1 MSMLPFFCL
10 KMSMVN
16 KFLEY
21 LEFEKRYSKHT
32 IVSYKTDLLQFD
44 VYLSVLFEVGIEE
57 ATHVMIRSWMVTLVE
72 SGISSR
78 TINRKK
84 STLQVFYKY
93 LKAKV
98 LIEESPMQKVVA
110 PKVEKRLPHY
120 VKKQDMESLFSEVE
134 FTNDFS
140 GSRDRLILELFYSTG
155 MRLSELVELKEGSV
169 LEDSIK
175 VVGKRNKE
183 RMIPITGVMRGK
195 IIDYIRFKRNE
206 FPGSTQSLFV
216 TDKGEKLYQKFVYR
230 KVKHYLSLVT
240 SQSKK
245 SPHVL
250 RHTFATHM
258 LDNGAELNGIKEMLG
273 HASLSAT
280 QVYTHNSIEKLKNVY
295 KQAHPRS

>member
-1 MSMLPFFCL
+1 
-10 KMSMVN
+10 MVN

-32 IVSYKTDLLQFD
+32 IVSYKTDLLQFEA
-44 VYLSVLFEVGIEE
+44 YLSVLFEVGVEE

-72 SGISSR
+72 KGISSR

-140 GSRDRLILELFYSTG
+140 GSRDRLILELFYNTG
-155 MRLSELVELKEGSV
+155 MRLSELVELKEVSV

-183 RMIPITGVMRGK
+183 RMIPITSVMRRK
-195 IIDYIRFKRNE
+195 IIDYISLKRNE
-206 FPGSTQSLFV
+206 FTESTQSLFV

-230 KVKHYLSLVT
+230 KVNHYLGLVT
-240 SQSKK
+240 SQGKK

-258 LDNGAELNGIKEMLG
+258 LDNGAELNAIKEILG

>member
-1 MSMLPFFCL
+1 
-10 KMSMVN
+10 MSMVN

-98 LIEESPMQKVVA
+98 LIQESPMQKVVA

-175 VVGKRNKE
+175 VIGKRNKE

-230 KVKHYLSLVT
+230 KVKQYLSLVT

>member
-1 MSMLPFFCL
+1 
-10 KMSMVN
+10 MVN

-44 VYLSVLFEVGIEE
+44 TYLSVVFEVGVED

-98 LIEESPMQKVVA
+98 LIQESPMQKVVA

-134 FTNDFS
+134 FTNDFF

-183 RMIPITGVMRGK
+183 RVIPITSVMKGK
-195 IIDYIRFKRNE
+195 IIDYIRLKRNE
-206 FPGSTQSLFV
+206 FPESTQSLFV

-230 KVKHYLSLVT
+230 KVKQYLSLVT
-240 SQSKK
+240 SQGKK

-258 LDNGAELNGIKEMLG
+258 LDNGAELNAIKEMLG

>member
-1 MSMLPFFCL
+1 
-10 KMSMVN
+10 MSMVN

-175 VVGKRNKE
+175 VLGKRNKE
-183 RMIPITGVMRGK
+183 RVIPITGVMRRK

-240 SQSKK
+240 SQGKK

-258 LDNGAELNGIKEMLG
+258 LDNGAELNAIKEMLG

>member
-1 MSMLPFFCL
+1 
-10 KMSMVN
+10 MVN

-44 VYLSVLFEVGIEE
+44 TYLSVVFEVGVED

-98 LIEESPMQKVVA
+98 LIQESPMQKVVA

-134 FTNDFS
+134 FTNDFF

-183 RMIPITGVMRGK
+183 RVIPITSVMKGK
-195 IIDYIRFKRNE
+195 IIDYIRLKRNE
-206 FPGSTQSLFV
+206 FPESTQSLFV

-230 KVKHYLSLVT
+230 KVKQYLSLVT
-240 SQSKK
+240 SQGKK

-258 LDNGAELNGIKEMLG
+258 LDNGAELNAIKEVLG

>member
-1 MSMLPFFCL
+1 MI
-10 KMSMVN
+10 N

-32 IVSYKTDLLQFD
+32 VVSYKTDLLQFQT
-44 VYLSVLFEVGIEE
+44 YLFLVFDLNAKD
-57 ATHVMIRSWMVTLVE
+57 ATHVMIRSWMVALVE
-72 SGISSR
+72 NGISSR

-84 STLQVFYKY
+84 TTLQVFYKY
-93 LKAKV
+93 LKSKEF
-98 LIEESPMQKVVA
+98 IEETPMQKVVA

-140 GSRDRLILELFYSTG
+140 GSRDRLILELFYCTG
-155 MRLSELVELKEGSV
+155 MRLSELVELKEISV
-169 LEDSIK
+169 LKDSIK
-175 VVGKRNKE
+175 VLGKRNKE
-183 RMIPITGVMRGK
+183 RLIPVTVVLQAK
-195 IIDYIRFKRNE
+195 IIDYIRLKRNE
-206 FPGSTQSLFV
+206 FPESAQSLFV

-240 SQSKK
+240 SQGKK

-258 LDNGAELNGIKEMLG
+258 LDNGAELNAIKEMLG
-273 HASLSAT
+273 HANLSAT

-295 KQAHPRS
+295 KQAHPRG

>member
-1 MSMLPFFCL
+1 
-10 KMSMVN
+10 MVN

-44 VYLSVLFEVGIEE
+44 TYLSVVFEVGVED

-98 LIEESPMQKVVA
+98 LIQESPMQKVVA

-134 FTNDFS
+134 FTNDFF

-183 RMIPITGVMRGK
+183 RMIPITVVMQGK
-195 IIDYIRFKRNE
+195 IIDYIRLKRNE
-206 FPGSTQSLFV
+206 FPESTQSLFV

-230 KVKHYLSLVT
+230 KVKQYLSLVT

>member
-1 MSMLPFFCL
+1 
-10 KMSMVN
+10 MSMVN

-21 LEFEKRYSKHT
+21 LEFEKRYSIHT
-32 IVSYKTDLLQFD
+32 IVSYKTDLLQFEA
-44 VYLSVLFEVGIEE
+44 YLSIFFETGMEE
-57 ATHVMIRSWMVTLVE
+57 ATHVMIRSWLVTLVE
-72 SGISSR
+72 KGISSR

-84 STLQVFYKY
+84 STLQVFYKF

-120 VKKQDMESLFSEVE
+120 VKKQDMESLFSEVQ
-134 FTNDFS
+134 FTDDFS
-140 GSRDRLILELFYSTG
+140 GSRDRLILELFYNTG
-155 MRLSELVELKEGSV
+155 IRLSELVELTEVNV

-175 VVGKRNKE
+175 VLGKRNKE
-183 RMIPITGVMRGK
+183 RIIPVTSLMKGK
-195 IIDYIRFKRNE
+195 IIDYISLKRNE
-206 FPGSTQSLFV
+206 FTKAIPSLFV

-230 KVKHYLSLVT
+230 KVNHYLSLVT
-240 SQSKK
+240 SQGKR

-258 LDNGAELNGIKEMLG
+258 LDNGAELNSIKEILG

-280 QVYTHNSIEKLKNVY
+280 QVYTHNSIEKLKSVY
-295 KQAHPRS
+295 KQAHPRG

>member
-1 MSMLPFFCL
+1 MI
-10 KMSMVN
+10 N

-32 IVSYKTDLLQFD
+32 IVSYKTDLSQFQT
-44 VYLSVLFEVGIEE
+44 YLFLVFDLNAEN

-72 SGISSR
+72 NGISSR

-84 STLQVFYKY
+84 TTLQVFYKY
-93 LKAKV
+93 LKSKGF
-98 LIEESPMQKVVA
+98 IEETPMQKVVA

-140 GSRDRLILELFYSTG
+140 GSRDKLILELFYCTG
-155 MRLSELVELKEGSV
+155 MRLSELVELKEISV
-169 LEDSIK
+169 LKDSIK
-175 VVGKRNKE
+175 VLGKRNKE
-183 RMIPITGVMRGK
+183 RVIPVTGILLAK
-195 IIDYIRFKRNE
+195 IIDYIRLKRNE
-206 FPGSTQSLFV
+206 FPESAQSLFV

-240 SQSKK
+240 SQGKK

-258 LDNGAELNGIKEMLG
+258 LDNGAELNAIKEMLG
-273 HASLSAT
+273 HANLSAT

>member
-1 MSMLPFFCL
+1 
-10 KMSMVN
+10 MVN

-120 VKKQDMESLFSEVE
+120 VKRQDMESLFSEVE

-195 IIDYIRFKRNE
+195 IIDYIRFKRND

>member
-1 MSMLPFFCL
+1 
-10 KMSMVN
+10 MVN

-21 LEFEKRYSKHT
+21 LEFEKRYSNHT
-32 IVSYKTDLLQFD
+32 IVSYRTDLLQFEA
-44 VYLSVLFEVGIEE
+44 YSSVIFEVGLAEV
-57 ATHVMIRSWMVTLVE
+57 THVIIRSWMVTMVE
-72 SGISSR
+72 KGISSR

-98 LIEESPMQKVVA
+98 LIKESPMQKVVA

-120 VKKQDMESLFSEVE
+120 VKKQDMESLFSQVE

-140 GSRDRLILELFYSTG
+140 GSRDRLILELFYNTG
-155 MRLSELVELKEGSV
+155 MRLSELVELKEMSV

-175 VVGKRNKE
+175 VLGKRNKE
-183 RMIPITGVMRGK
+183 RIIPVTEIMREK
-195 IIDYIRFKRNE
+195 IIGYISLKRNE
-206 FPGSTQSLFV
+206 FPESTQSLFV

-230 KVKHYLSLVT
+230 KVNHYLGLVT
-240 SQSKK
+240 SQGKK

-258 LDNGAELNGIKEMLG
+258 LDNGAELNAIKEILG

>member
-1 MSMLPFFCL
+1 
-10 KMSMVN
+10 MVN

-32 IVSYKTDLLQFD
+32 IISYKTDLLQFQA
-44 VYLSVLFEVGIEE
+44 YLFLVFDLSSED

-78 TINRKK
+78 SINRKK

-93 LKAKV
+93 LKAKGLV
-98 LIEESPMQKVVA
+98 EESPMQKVVA

-120 VKKQDMESLFSEVE
+120 VKKQDMESLFSEVQ

-140 GSRDRLILELFYSTG
+140 GSRDKLILELFYNTG

-169 LEDSIK
+169 LKDSVK
-175 VVGKRNKE
+175 VLGKRNKE
-183 RMIPITGVMRGK
+183 RVIPVTGVMSEK
-195 IIDYIRFKRNE
+195 IIDYIRLKRNE
-206 FPGSTQSLFV
+206 FPESAPSLFV

-240 SQSKK
+240 SQGKK

-258 LDNGAELNGIKEMLG
+258 LDNGAELNAIKEMLG

>member
-1 MSMLPFFCL
+1 
-10 KMSMVN
+10 MVN

-44 VYLSVLFEVGIEE
+44 AYLSVVFEVGVEQ
-57 ATHVMIRSWMVTLVE
+57 ATHIMIRSWMVSLVE

-120 VKKQDMESLFSEVE
+120 VKRQDMESLFSEVE

-195 IIDYIRFKRNE
+195 IIDYIRFKRND

>member
-1 MSMLPFFCL
+1 
-10 KMSMVN
+10 MVN

-44 VYLSVLFEVGIEE
+44 TYLSVVFEVGVED

-120 VKKQDMESLFSEVE
+120 VKRQDMESLFSEVE

-195 IIDYIRFKRNE
+195 IIDYIRFKRND

-258 LDNGAELNGIKEMLG
+258 LDNGAELNAIKEMLG

>member
-44 VYLSVLFEVGIEE
+44 VYLSVVFEVGIEE

-120 VKKQDMESLFSEVE
+120 VKRQDMESLFSEVE

-183 RMIPITGVMRGK
+183 RVIPITGVMRGK

-240 SQSKK
+240 SQGKK

>member
-1 MSMLPFFCL
+1 
-10 KMSMVN
+10 MVN

-32 IVSYKTDLLQFD
+32 IVSYKTDLLQFEA
-44 VYLSVLFEVGIEE
+44 YLSVLFEVGVEE

-72 SGISSR
+72 KGISSR

-120 VKKQDMESLFSEVE
+120 VKKQDMESLFSQVE

-140 GSRDRLILELFYSTG
+140 GSRDRLILELFYNTG
-155 MRLSELVELKEGSV
+155 MRLSELVELKEMSV

-175 VVGKRNKE
+175 VLGKRNKE
-183 RMIPITGVMRGK
+183 RIIPVTEIMREK
-195 IIDYIRFKRNE
+195 IIGYISLKRNE
-206 FPGSTQSLFV
+206 FPESTQSLFV

-230 KVKHYLSLVT
+230 KVNHYLGLVT
-240 SQSKK
+240 SQGKK

-258 LDNGAELNGIKEMLG
+258 LDNGAELNAIKEILG

>member
-1 MSMLPFFCL
+1 
-10 KMSMVN
+10 MVN

-98 LIEESPMQKVVA
+98 LIQESPMQKVVA

-175 VVGKRNKE
+175 VIGKRNKE

-230 KVKHYLSLVT
+230 KVKQYLSLVT

>member
-1 MSMLPFFCL
+1 
-10 KMSMVN
+10 
-16 KFLEY
+16 
-21 LEFEKRYSKHT
+21 
-32 IVSYKTDLLQFD
+32 
-44 VYLSVLFEVGIEE
+44 
-57 ATHVMIRSWMVTLVE
+57 MIRSWMVTLVE
-72 SGISSR
+72 NGISSR

-93 LKAKV
+93 LKVKV

-120 VKKQDMESLFSEVE
+120 VKKQDMVSLFSEVE

-155 MRLSELVELKEGSV
+155 MRLSELVELKEVSV

-175 VVGKRNKE
+175 VLGKRNKE
-183 RMIPITGVMRGK
+183 RVIPITSVMKGK
-195 IIDYIRFKRNE
+195 IIDYISLKRNE
-206 FPGSTQSLFV
+206 FPESTQSLFV

-230 KVKHYLSLVT
+230 KVKQYLSLVT
-240 SQSKK
+240 SQGKK

-258 LDNGAELNGIKEMLG
+258 LDNGAELNAIKEMLG

>member
-1 MSMLPFFCL
+1 
-10 KMSMVN
+10 MVN

-98 LIEESPMQKVVA
+98 LIQESPMQKVVA

-120 VKKQDMESLFSEVE
+120 VKRQDMESLFSEVE

-175 VVGKRNKE
+175 VIGKRNKE

-230 KVKHYLSLVT
+230 KVKQYLSLVT

-258 LDNGAELNGIKEMLG
+258 LDNGAELNAIKEMLG

>member
-1 MSMLPFFCL
+1 
-10 KMSMVN
+10 MSMVN

-21 LEFEKRYSKHT
+21 LEFEKRYSIHT
-32 IVSYKTDLLQFD
+32 IVSYKTDLLQFEA
-44 VYLSVLFEVGIEE
+44 YLSIFFETGMEE
-57 ATHVMIRSWMVTLVE
+57 ATHVMIRSWLVTLVE
-72 SGISSR
+72 KGISSR

-120 VKKQDMESLFSEVE
+120 VKKQDMESLFSEVQ
-134 FTNDFS
+134 FTDDFS
-140 GSRDRLILELFYSTG
+140 GSRDRLILELFYNTG
-155 MRLSELVELKEGSV
+155 IRLSELVELTEVNV

-175 VVGKRNKE
+175 VLGKRNKE
-183 RMIPITGVMRGK
+183 RIIPVTSLMKGK
-195 IIDYIRFKRNE
+195 IIDYISLKRNE
-206 FPGSTQSLFV
+206 FTKAIPSLFV

-230 KVKHYLSLVT
+230 KVNHYLSLVT
-240 SQSKK
+240 SQGKR

-258 LDNGAELNGIKEMLG
+258 LDNGAELNSIKEILG

-280 QVYTHNSIEKLKNVY
+280 QVYTHNSIEKLKSVY
-295 KQAHPRS
+295 KQAHPRG

>member
-1 MSMLPFFCL
+1 
-10 KMSMVN
+10 MVN

-21 LEFEKRYSKHT
+21 LEYEKRYSKHT
-32 IVSYKTDLLQFD
+32 IVSYKTDLLQFQS
-44 VYLSVLFEVGIEE
+44 YLFLVFDLSAED

-78 TINRKK
+78 SINRKK

-93 LKAKV
+93 LKAKGLV
-98 LIEESPMQKVVA
+98 EESPMQKVVA
-110 PKVEKRLPHY
+110 PKVEKRLPDY
-120 VKKQDMESLFSEVE
+120 VKKQDMESLFSEVQ

-140 GSRDRLILELFYSTG
+140 GSRDKLILELFYSTG
-155 MRLSELVELKEGSV
+155 MRLSELVELKEASV
-169 LEDSIK
+169 LKDSLK
-175 VVGKRNKE
+175 VLGKRNKE
-183 RMIPITGVMRGK
+183 RVIPVTSAMLEK
-195 IIDYIRFKRNE
+195 IIDYIRLKRNE
-206 FPGSTQSLFV
+206 FPESALSLFV

-240 SQSKK
+240 SQGKK

-258 LDNGAELNGIKEMLG
+258 LDNGAELNAIKEMLG

>member
-1 MSMLPFFCL
+1 
-10 KMSMVN
+10 MVN

-195 IIDYIRFKRNE
+195 IIDYIRFKRND

>member
-1 MSMLPFFCL
+1 
-10 KMSMVN
+10 MSMVN

-98 LIEESPMQKVVA
+98 LIQESPMQKVVA

-120 VKKQDMESLFSEVE
+120 VKRQDMESLFSEVE

-195 IIDYIRFKRNE
+195 IIDYIRFKRND

>member
-1 MSMLPFFCL
+1 
-10 KMSMVN
+10 MVN

-175 VVGKRNKE
+175 VIGKRNKE

-230 KVKHYLSLVT
+230 KVKQYLSLVT

>member
-1 MSMLPFFCL
+1 
-10 KMSMVN
+10 MVN

-32 IVSYKTDLLQFD
+32 IVSYKTDLLQFEA
-44 VYLSVLFEVGIEE
+44 YSSVIFEVGLED

-72 SGISSR
+72 KGISSR

-93 LKAKV
+93 LKAKA

-120 VKKQDMESLFSEVE
+120 VKKQDMESLFSQVE

-140 GSRDRLILELFYSTG
+140 GSRDRLILELFYNTG
-155 MRLSELVELKEGSV
+155 MRLSELVELKEMSV

-175 VVGKRNKE
+175 VLGKRNKE
-183 RMIPITGVMRGK
+183 RIIPVTEIMREK
-195 IIDYIRFKRNE
+195 IIGYISLKRNE
-206 FPGSTQSLFV
+206 FPESTQSLFV

-230 KVKHYLSLVT
+230 KVNHYLGLVT
-240 SQSKK
+240 SQGKK

-258 LDNGAELNGIKEMLG
+258 LDNGAELNAIKEILG

>member
-1 MSMLPFFCL
+1 
-10 KMSMVN
+10 MVN

-98 LIEESPMQKVVA
+98 LIQESPMQKVVA

-230 KVKHYLSLVT
+230 KVKQYLSLVT

>member
-1 MSMLPFFCL
+1 
-10 KMSMVN
+10 
-16 KFLEY
+16 
-21 LEFEKRYSKHT
+21 
-32 IVSYKTDLLQFD
+32 
-44 VYLSVLFEVGIEE
+44 
-57 ATHVMIRSWMVTLVE
+57 
-72 SGISSR
+72 
-78 TINRKK
+78 
-84 STLQVFYKY
+84 
-93 LKAKV
+93 
-98 LIEESPMQKVVA
+98 
-110 PKVEKRLPHY
+110 
-120 VKKQDMESLFSEVE
+120 
-134 FTNDFS
+134 
-140 GSRDRLILELFYSTG
+140 
-155 MRLSELVELKEGSV
+155 
-169 LEDSIK
+169 
-175 VVGKRNKE
+175 
-183 RMIPITGVMRGK
+183 MIPITGVMRGK
-195 IIDYIRFKRNE
+195 IIDYIRFKRND

>member
-1 MSMLPFFCL
+1 
-10 KMSMVN
+10 MVN

-21 LEFEKRYSKHT
+21 LEYEKRYSKHT
-32 IVSYKTDLLQFD
+32 IVSYKTDLLQFQS
-44 VYLSVLFEVGIEE
+44 YLFLVFDLSAED

-78 TINRKK
+78 SINRKK

-93 LKAKV
+93 LKAKGLV
-98 LIEESPMQKVVA
+98 EESPMQKVVA
-110 PKVEKRLPHY
+110 PKVEKRLPDY
-120 VKKQDMESLFSEVE
+120 VKKQDMESLFSEVQ

-140 GSRDRLILELFYSTG
+140 GSRDKLILELFYSTG
-155 MRLSELVELKEGSV
+155 MRLSELVELKEASV
-169 LEDSIK
+169 LKDSLK
-175 VVGKRNKE
+175 VLGKRNKE
-183 RMIPITGVMRGK
+183 RVIPVTSAMLEK
-195 IIDYIRFKRNE
+195 IIDYIRLKRNE
-206 FPGSTQSLFV
+206 FPESAPRLFV

-240 SQSKK
+240 SQGKK

-258 LDNGAELNGIKEMLG
+258 LDNGAELNAIKEMLG

>member
-1 MSMLPFFCL
+1 MI
-10 KMSMVN
+10 N

-32 IVSYKTDLLQFD
+32 VVSYKTDLLQFQT
-44 VYLSVLFEVGIEE
+44 YLFLVFDLNAKD
-57 ATHVMIRSWMVTLVE
+57 ATHVMIRSWMVALVE
-72 SGISSR
+72 NGISPR

-84 STLQVFYKY
+84 TTLQVFYKY
-93 LKAKV
+93 LKSKGF
-98 LIEESPMQKVVA
+98 IEETPMQKVVA

-140 GSRDRLILELFYSTG
+140 GSRDRLILELFYCTG
-155 MRLSELVELKEGSV
+155 MRLSELVELKEISV
-169 LEDSIK
+169 LKDSIK
-175 VVGKRNKE
+175 VLGKRNKE
-183 RMIPITGVMRGK
+183 RVIPLTGALLAK
-195 IIDYIRFKRNE
+195 IIDYIRLKRNE
-206 FPGSTQSLFV
+206 FPESAQSLFV

-230 KVKHYLSLVT
+230 KVKHYLSSVT
-240 SQSKK
+240 SQGKK

-258 LDNGAELNGIKEMLG
+258 LDNGAELNAIKEMLG
-273 HASLSAT
+273 HANLSAT

>member
-1 MSMLPFFCL
+1 
-10 KMSMVN
+10 MVN
-16 KFLEY
+16 RFLEY

-32 IVSYKTDLLQFD
+32 VVSYKTDLLQFQT
-44 VYLSVLFEVGIEE
+44 YLFLVFDLNAKD
-57 ATHVMIRSWMVTLVE
+57 ATHVMIRSWMVALVE
-72 SGISSR
+72 NGISPR

-84 STLQVFYKY
+84 TTLQVFYKY
-93 LKAKV
+93 LKSKGF
-98 LIEESPMQKVVA
+98 IEETPMQKVVA

-140 GSRDRLILELFYSTG
+140 GSRDKLILELFYCTG
-155 MRLSELVELKEGSV
+155 MRLSELVELKEISV
-169 LEDSIK
+169 LKDSIK
-175 VVGKRNKE
+175 VLGKRNKE
-183 RMIPITGVMRGK
+183 RVIPVTGILLAK
-195 IIDYIRFKRNE
+195 IIDYIRLKRNE
-206 FPGSTQSLFV
+206 FPESAQSLFV

-240 SQSKK
+240 SQGKK

-258 LDNGAELNGIKEMLG
+258 LDNGAELNAIKEMLG
-273 HASLSAT
+273 HANLSAT

>member
-21 LEFEKRYSKHT
+21 LEYEKRYSKHT

-120 VKKQDMESLFSEVE
+120 VKRQDMESLFSEVE

-195 IIDYIRFKRNE
+195 IIDYIRFKRND

-280 QVYTHNSIEKLKNVY
+280 QGYTHNSIEKLKKVY